1 MSGQGSGKSWQRRQ
15 FLYSL
20 AALPVLEVSAESVG
34 LGGMPAAAVQADSG
48 ISLGFSLYGT
58 KQLTL
63 EESLRACSEA
73 GFRHVEF
80 CLNPGF
86 PTEPAVFDAAA
97 RRTAAARLRELQLT
111 LPCLMIQIPLVC
123 DDAMQQASL
132 RTIAEAAA
140 LGRELAP
147 DQPPILETVVGG
159 SPAKWE
165 EQKSGML
172 QRLKGWA
179 ELAERERVVLAIKAH
194 VGSAMNSPAR
204 LLWLLQECGSSAIQA
219 AYDFSH
225 FELQG
230 LGLEA
235 TLTELLPRTRFI
247 HVKDTTGDAVKFRFL
262 LPGEGRTD
270 YVQYFRLLRQLRYAG
285 PVCVEVSG
293 QVSGQPGYDAR
304 KAITSSWAVLS
315 KALAASAQSPQP

>member
-1 MSGQGSGKSWQRRQ
+1 MSEHSEAAFWRRRR
-15 FLYSL
+15 FLQSAMTVSVL
-20 AALPVLEVSAESVG
+20 AAGAHSVANPTG
-34 LGGMPAAAVQADSG
+34 ARLSQNNDG

-58 KQLTL
+58 KQLAL
-63 EESLRACSEA
+63 DESLQACAAA

-97 RRTAAARLRELQLT
+97 RRETAARLRELQLS

-123 DDAMQQASL
+123 DEAMQQASL

-140 LGRELAP
+140 LGRDLVS

-159 SPAKWE
+159 SPSKWE

-172 QRLKGWA
+172 QRLRGWA
-179 ELAERERVVLAIKAH
+179 ELAERERIVLAIKAH

-204 LLWLLQECGSSAIQA
+204 LLWLLQECGSPAIQA

-230 LGLEA
+230 LDLQA
-235 TLTELLPRTRFI
+235 TLTELLPRVRFI
-247 HVKDTTGDAVKFRFL
+247 HVKDTSGDAGKFRFL

-270 YVQYFRLLRQLRYAG
+270 YVQYFRLLRKLQYAG

-304 KAITSSWAVLS
+304 KAIASTSAFLA
-315 KALAASAQSPQP
+315 KAIAAAAE

>member
-1 MSGQGSGKSWQRRQ
+1 MSGQGSEAFRQRRQ
-15 FLYSL
+15 FLNSL
-20 AALPVLEVSAESVG
+20 LALPAFAVG
-34 LGGMPAAAVQADSG
+34 AATVGYGSMLPAAGESDSG

-63 EESLRACSEA
+63 EESMLACSAA

-97 RRTAAARLRELQLT
+97 RRTTAARLRELHLT

-123 DDAMQQASL
+123 DDAGQQESL

-140 LGRELAP
+140 LGRDLVP

-159 SPAKWE
+159 SPAKWD
-165 EQKSGML
+165 EQKAGML

-179 ELAERERVVLAIKAH
+179 ELAEREQVVLAIKAH

-204 LLWLLQECGSSAIQA
+204 LLWLLQECGSAAIQA

-230 LGLEA
+230 LQLQP

-247 HVKDTTGDAVKFRFL
+247 HVKDTAGDAAKFRFL

-270 YVQYFRLLRQLRYAG
+270 YVQYFRLLRQLKYSG

-304 KAITSSWAVLS
+304 KAITSTWAVLS
-315 KALAASAQSPQP
+315 KALAESAG

>member
-1 MSGQGSGKSWQRRQ
+1 MSGQGDAVVGQRRQ
-15 FLYSL
+15 FLHSL
-20 AALPVLEVSAESVG
+20 MALPVLAVGRETSGCSSVLASAEQ
-34 LGGMPAAAVQADSG
+34 MDSG

-63 EESLRACSEA
+63 EESLQACSAA

-80 CLNPGF
+80 CLNAGF

-97 RRTAAARLRELQLT
+97 RRTTSARLRELQLT

-123 DDAMQQASL
+123 DDAMHQASM

-140 LGRELAP
+140 LGRELVP

-159 SPAKWE
+159 SPAKWD
-165 EQKSGML
+165 EQKADML

-179 ELAERERVVLAIKAH
+179 ELAEREQVLLAIKAH

-204 LLWLLQECGSSAIQA
+204 LLWLLQECGSAAIQA
-219 AYDFSH
+219 TYDFSH

-230 LGLEA
+230 LELQG

-247 HVKDTTGDAVKFRFL
+247 HVKDTTGDAGKFRFL

-270 YVQYFRLLRQLRYAG
+270 YVQYFRLLRQLRYSG

-293 QVSGQPGYDAR
+293 HVSGQPGYDAR
-304 KAITSSWAVLS
+304 KAINSTYAVLS
-315 KALAASAQSPQP
+315 KALAASAE